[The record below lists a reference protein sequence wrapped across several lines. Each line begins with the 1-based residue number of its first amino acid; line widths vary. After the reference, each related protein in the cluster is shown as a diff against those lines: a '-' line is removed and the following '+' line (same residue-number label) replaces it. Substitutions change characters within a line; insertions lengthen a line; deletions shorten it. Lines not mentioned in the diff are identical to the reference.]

1 MTLAKNV
8 CIDKLTLNTL
18 AVYFDIYIDE
28 KDDIYFWTTDM

>member
-8 CIDKLTLNTL
+8 CIDKLTLIPL
-18 AVYFDIYIDE
+18 AVYFEIYIDE